1 MLDSVKE
8 QIRDKGYGGELVKER
23 QVIQRIL
30 EGDRDHLTANIFFP
44 WYDTA
49 AWYAEELLEY
59 LIHYIIWILNQNMYQ
74 SSDGA

>member
-8 QIRDKGYGGELVKER
+8 QIRDKGYGGELVNER

-30 EGDRDHLTANIFFP
+30 KGDRDHLTANIFFP

-49 AWYAEELLEY
+49 AWYAEELL
-59 LIHYIIWILNQNMYQ
+59 YIIWILNQNMYH